1 VFDPPSLGI
10 VILYVLKLPAA
21 IAFPTNVTERTMTI
35 SPVTSDRIFIFSP
48 FLKSSLDL
56 LDTSIM
62 HILSKRMLNPCK
74 VFTFKALF
82 VHIQI
87 TTSLTV
93 IFHYIRTWIQSNPYK
108 IWM

>member
-1 VFDPPSLGI
+1 
-10 VILYVLKLPAA
+10 
-21 IAFPTNVTERTMTI
+21 
-35 SPVTSDRIFIFSP
+35 
-48 FLKSSLDL
+48 
-56 LDTSIM
+56 
-62 HILSKRMLNPCK
+62 MLNPCK